1 MTDSTI
7 DRMSR
12 ELGTARRW
20 ATRMAERVWQLEDA
34 IRTHRDVHRAE
45 ADRVGAVHDV
55 DDLAL
60 WQHLEED
67 LT

>member
-1 MTDSTI
+1 MTDPTI
-7 DRMSR
+7 DKMSR

-34 IRTHRDVHRAE
+34 IRTHRDELA
-45 ADRVGAVHDV
+45 ADRDAQPFTC
-55 DDLAL
+55 DDRL

>member
-1 MTDSTI
+1 MNDPTI
-7 DRMSR
+7 DRMAR

-34 IRTHRDVHRAE
+34 IRTHRDELA
-45 ADRVGAVHDV
+45 ADRDAQQFRCDDV
-55 DDLAL
+55 L